1 VEGREHLKLKKIMLP
16 VIIIFS
22 LVFVLLIF
30 NQLNTSPSTT
40 EKTTEYVNAEK
51 FGADGDDLKDD
62 SAAIQKAINYSQKE
76 KVGKVKLLG
85 NKNYVLT
92 KGLVLKEGVELE
104 LGQNTRLFVEG
115 DFRVI
120 EVEKNASITNAIFE
134 ITNKE
139 FDSEVIY
146 LNGEQ
151 KFWSWE
157 RTRINNVTIINSSA
171 SKKGTGISLF
181 SQGANH
187 FISFV
192 NFTDI
197 NISGLHTGVRLE
209 AKQPPEGEEG
219 YSFINGNRFTNL
231 TLDACVNCIE
241 IIGSV
246 TIPNECSGNEFK
258 GLQIQTSDDTDKVLT
273 VNGSDNKFGA
283 MIWDVHLLEY
293 SSNPIVEFTSQS
305 KGTTLFSNLESTL
318 IDDKGIQ
325 NYYTSPHDIHY

>member
-1 VEGREHLKLKKIMLP
+1 MKLKKLVLP
-16 VIIIFS
+16 AIIIIAI
-22 LVFVLLIF
+22 VLLY
-30 NQLNTSPSTT
+30 NQLYTSPSTA
-40 EKTTEYVNAEK
+40 EKTTEYVDAQM

-62 SAAIQKAINYSQKE
+62 TAAIQKAINYSQKE
-76 KVGKVKLLG
+76 KIGKVKLLG
-85 NKNYVLT
+85 NKNYILT
-92 KGLVLKEGVELE
+92 KGVVLKEGVELE

-120 EVEKNASITNAIFE
+120 EVEKNASITNATFE

-157 RTRINNVTIINSSA
+157 RTRINNVTIINSSG

-181 SQGANH
+181 SQGADH

-209 AKQPPEGEEG
+209 AKPPPEGEEG

-258 GLQIQTSDDTDKVLT
+258 GLQVQTSNDTEKVIS
-273 VNGSDNKFGA
+273 VNGSDNKFDA
-283 MIWDVHLLEY
+283 MIWDVHLLEN
-293 SSNPIVEFTSQS
+293 SLGPIVEFTAQT
-305 KGTTLFSNLESTL
+305 KGNTLFSNLESTY
-318 IDDKGIQ
+318 IEDNGNQ
-325 NYYTSPHDIHY
+325 NFFTSPQEAHY